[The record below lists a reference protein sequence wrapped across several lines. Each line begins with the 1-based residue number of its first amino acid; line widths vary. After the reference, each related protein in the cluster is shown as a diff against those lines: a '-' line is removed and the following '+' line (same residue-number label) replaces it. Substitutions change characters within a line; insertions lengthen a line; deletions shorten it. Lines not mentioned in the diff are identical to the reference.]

1 MVVVVVVVVD
11 VAEAAFALAAF
22 TVFADLASRT
32 LSEHLACFAV
42 ATASND
48 SLGTGLGGGPW
59 RCSRRG
65 VVICST
71 ATWRCSRRG
80 VVICST
86 ANDHRQEIS
95 VSKSKTA
102 ERNPGSNLLHPHDP
116 RRRNSR
122 SGCYAVARSAPPPR
136 IPELLLSLAC
146 QNRQHRGAA

>member
-48 SLGTGLGGGPW
+48 SLGTGLGGGP
-59 RCSRRG
+59 
-65 VVICST
+65 
-71 ATWRCSRRG
+71 WRCSRRG